1 VSNKNLFWWA
11 FLLFVFSIPISQFVS
26 VRLLFLLLL
35 VSFFTK
41 TKENNFFSF
50 LKNSWDILLYLSIL
64 AIGLIYSQDLN
75 AGLAVME
82 TNFSFLAIPVV
93 ISRCP
98 VIDKVK
104 LSEIFQAF
112 KLGLLCA
119 SLVCL
124 GFAAYQY
131 IQNPNIQLFF
141 FYKFT
146 DAIRSHPT
154 YFAYYLIFAISVE
167 LFIVYYE
174 NESHQQLLRYL
185 TILFLILILILTGG
199 QTAFI
204 GILFVFSFFILKFL
218 IEEKTIK
225 KKIAVGFVVLM
236 LSCMFLISMI
246 VKEVP
251 LKDLN
256 DSWER
261 AVLWDSAISA
271 INNLF
276 LGVGTGDYRIALNE
290 YYMSHGLDQFASESY
305 NAHNQGIQIL
315 FSNGIIGL
323 FSFAIMIVRP
333 LFLAVQYKNI
343 LTILC
348 FFPFLVYGVTEAF
361 LGRYQGIVF
370 FALLHQIFMLTMQTE
385 KSFSSD

>member
-1 VSNKNLFWWA
+1 MNVKICFWWA
-11 FLLFVFSIPISQFVS
+11 FLLFVFTIPISQFVS
-26 VRLLFLLLL
+26 VRLLLLLL
-35 VSFFTK
+35 FVSFFTK
-41 TKENNFFSF
+41 TKENNSFSF
-50 LKNSWDILLYLSIL
+50 LKNSWDILVYISML

-75 AGLAVME
+75 TGLAVME
-82 TNFSFLAIPVV
+82 TNFSFLAVPVV

-98 VIDKVK
+98 VIDRVK
-104 LSEIFQAF
+104 LNEVFRAF
-112 KLGLLCA
+112 KIGLLVA
-119 SLVCL
+119 ALICL
-124 GFAAYQY
+124 CFATYQY
-131 IQNPNIQLFF
+131 IQKPDIQLFF

-146 DAIRSHPT
+146 DVINSHPT
-154 YFAYYLIFAISVE
+154 YFAYYIIFAISVE
-167 LFIVYYE
+167 LFSVYYDKA
-174 NESHQQLLRYL
+174 RYPIIL
-185 TILFLILILILTGG
+185 KYFTILFLFLILILTGG

-204 GILFVFSFFILKFL
+204 GILFVLSFFILKFL

-290 YYMSHGLDQFASESY
+290 YYLNHGLARFANESY

-315 FSNGIIGL
+315 FSNGLLGL
-323 FSFAIMIVRP
+323 FSFGIMIIRP
-333 LFLAVQYKNI
+333 LFLAIQYKNI

-361 LGRYQGIVF
+361 LGRYQGVVF
-370 FALLHQIFMLTMQTE
+370 FALLHQVFILTMQTE
-385 KSFSSD
+385 KSFSAD